1 MSTAAIGGAS
11 VQLTAVMAAA
21 ALQENSLGIAEAQVS
36 LSEETGGAAAPP
48 PDPSP
53 GAGGG
58 LVVYA

>member
-21 ALQENSLGIAEAQVS
+21 ALQENSLGIAEAQIN
-36 LSEETGGAAAPP
+36 LSEAAGGGAAPP
-48 PDPSP
+48 PDTSP
-53 GAGGG
+53 GSAGG